1 MSLAYVDTSVLVAI
15 ALGEPG
21 ADDVARELATFRRI
35 AASPL
40 LDAELRSAMRR
51 EGRTLVESI
60 VEQVTWVLPQRE
72 LTPEIR
78 RVFDVGYLRGAD
90 CLHLASALY
99 IATDPA
105 ATTFLTL
112 DSRQRTVAKALG
124 FKA

>member
-1 MSLAYVDTSVLVAI
+1 VSLAYVDTSVLVAI